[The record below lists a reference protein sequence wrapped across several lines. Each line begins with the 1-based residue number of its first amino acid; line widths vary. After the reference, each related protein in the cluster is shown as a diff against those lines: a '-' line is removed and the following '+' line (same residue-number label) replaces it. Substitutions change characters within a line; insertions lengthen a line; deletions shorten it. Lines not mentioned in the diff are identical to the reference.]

1 MSPMTAAQMT
11 RAGIHEV
18 LAASFDLLPGHMSE
32 KTRLE
37 FLHQVFVAYAWCIR
51 EELISN
57 ILTSNERRDGV
68 TAETLKTM
76 RDQFAV
82 ERKAAADNLADFG
95 RALALQNFPE
105 REGTTH

>member
-1 MSPMTAAQMT
+1 MSPMSAAQMT

-18 LAASFDLLPGHMSE
+18 LAASFDLPPGHMSE

-37 FLHQVFVAYAWCIR
+37 FLHQVFIAYAWCIR
-51 EELISN
+51 EELLNSISVGDDASVPMGA
-57 ILTSNERRDGV
+57 LRQ
-68 TAETLKTM
+68 M
-76 RDQFAV
+76 RDLFAA
-82 ERKAAADNLADFG
+82 ERKTAADNLGDFG

>member
-1 MSPMTAAQMT
+1 MSPMSAAQMT

-18 LAASFDLLPGHMSE
+18 LAASFDLPPGHMSE

-37 FLHQVFVAYAWCIR
+37 FLHQVFIAYAWCIR
-51 EELISN
+51 EELLN
-57 ILTSNERRDGV
+57 KMTSV
-68 TAETLKTM
+68 TDDAAVPIGTLRQMRET
-76 RDQFAV
+76 FAV
-82 ERKAAADNLADFG
+82 ERKAAADNLGDFG